1 MDQIIQ
7 NLKKTIFKVAEHEDR
22 DLNGICD
29 KGIFYMPDLA
39 FAYIVGKEIARN
51 ADTVFEGLKYT
62 WSREYTLDEYG
73 VAAAIF
79 EAQDPAH
86 QSILIQFKMRDTF
99 LSYINDIKDL
109 RRQKQEG
116 QYRKLFC
123 AVVEVFEQ
131 QYDEYFRSLK
141 EAFGREANL
150 LGTTRPFYTW
160 SDKYKQQL
168 VYIIGLWEVLPEGE
182 QPVAVTSTVQ
192 DIDHGDLH
200 FLDTSI

>member
-1 MDQIIQ
+1 
-7 NLKKTIFKVAEHEDR
+7 
-22 DLNGICD
+22 
-29 KGIFYMPDLA
+29 MPDIA

-51 ADTVFEGLKYT
+51 KADIFGELDYK
-62 WSREYTLDEYG
+62 WSREFTLDEYG

-79 EAQDPAH
+79 ESEDPAH

-99 LSYINDIKDL
+99 LSYLNDIKDL
-109 RRQKQEG
+109 RKHKEG
-116 QYRKLFC
+116 KYRKLFC

-131 QYDEYFRSLK
+131 QYDEYFLSLK
-141 EAFGREANL
+141 EAFGREATL

-160 SDKYKQQL
+160 SDRYKQQL

-182 QPVAVTSTVQ
+182 QPLVVTNSRL
-192 DIDHGDLH
+192 DIDHSDLH